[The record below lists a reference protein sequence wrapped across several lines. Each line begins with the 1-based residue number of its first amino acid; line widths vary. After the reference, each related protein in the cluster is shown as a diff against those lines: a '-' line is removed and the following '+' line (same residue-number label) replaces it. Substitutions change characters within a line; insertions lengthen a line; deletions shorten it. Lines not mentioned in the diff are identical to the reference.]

1 MPEAKGLNMPSSRV
15 LLFTDP
21 LSYQVTLHG
30 AEVEL
35 FVATKGEFRA
45 ELTQINLHKLWMQRA
60 DETLPRILQSA
71 VSTKRAPIVF
81 LADANQTAMQHSG
94 LEVSPGAIIVD
105 GLGATHHHRSWG
117 PCRWASMSLT
127 PDELAEAGTVISGR
141 ELTVPSVTHLI
152 RPAPALMGGLLSL
165 HEKVAQLAKT
175 APARLA
181 HPEVARSLEQALIHL
196 MIRCLTDR
204 PVNIRAA
211 NRRHGAIIARF
222 ADLVVASHGRPLY
235 LTDICVA
242 TGVSER
248 TLRAYCH
255 EHLGMG
261 PVHYL
266 WLRRMHLARA
276 ALIRADPGS
285 TSVTSV
291 ATDHGFWELGR
302 FSVEYRTLFGE
313 SPSASLQ
320 RPPDR
325 RRADPSHR
333 FPLEIRRFAS
343 SSSSA

>member
-1 MPEAKGLNMPSSRV
+1 MPSSRV

-21 LSYQVTLHG
+21 DSYQATIRG
-30 AEVEL
+30 AEVEM
-35 FVATKGEFRA
+35 FVTTNGKFRA
-45 ELTQINLHKLWMQRA
+45 ELTQINLHKLWMQRGR
-60 DETLPRILQSA
+60 ETLPRVLHSA
-71 VSTKRAPIVF
+71 VSRQRAPIVF
-81 LADANQTAMQHSG
+81 LADAKQTAMQHSG
-94 LEVSPGAIIVD
+94 MELSPGAIIVD

-127 PDELAEAGTVISGR
+127 PEELAEAGTVLSGR
-141 ELTVPSVTHLI
+141 ELTVPSVTHVI
-152 RPAPALMGGLLSL
+152 RPAPALMGALLSL
-165 HEKVAQLAKT
+165 HENAARLAKA

-196 MIRCLTDR
+196 MVRCLTDT
-204 PVNIRAA
+204 PLDIRAG
-211 NRRHGAIIARF
+211 NHRRGAIIARL
-222 ADLVVASHGRPLY
+222 ADLVVANPDRPLY

-242 TGVSER
+242 IGVSER
-248 TLRAYCH
+248 TLRACCH

-261 PVHYL
+261 PIHYL

-285 TSVTSV
+285 ASVTSV

-302 FSVEYRTLFGE
+302 FSVQYRTLFGE

-325 RRADPSHR
+325 RCANPSHL
-333 FPLEIRRFAS
+333 FIPEIRNLRGAYRATS
-343 SSSSA
+343 S